1 MTTTDVL
8 VVGAGAAGLAAGE
21 RLNAE
26 RADFVVL
33 EAADRIGGR
42 AWSDSSVFGV
52 PFDRGCHW
60 LHSAS
65 VNPFRPIADALGFR
79 YLVRTSRRS
88 AHLYLKDRL
97 ADAATRTA
105 AWDAVEAAFRAADAA
120 GERGLDVPAADVVD
134 LTGEW
139 RRMVVHWMGLL
150 SAFPPEEISTLD
162 LSRYADTGENWP
174 VLDGYG
180 ALVTAAGQAVP
191 VRTGV
196 TVSRIDWS
204 GRGVRAETSAGTIEA
219 KSAIVTVSTN
229 VLAEGGI
236 RFTPELP
243 ADVGEALAAC
253 PVGFAEKVAISFDGP
268 LAGLDPSAY
277 VDTIDP
283 TDPTRPAI
291 NFTIEED
298 AAGHPLAVGQL
309 GGLLARDL
317 ERAGEA
323 AMIDF
328 ALAALVD
335 AFGSGIR
342 SQVHR
347 TATTRWTSDPLI
359 RGAYSCARPGEADR
373 RRRLAHPVGER
384 LFLAGEA
391 TSPDA
396 YSTAHGARLTGLA
409 AAGRALAAIAGV

>member
-1 MTTTDVL
+1 MTQTDVL

-21 RLNAE
+21 RLAAE

-33 EAADRIGGR
+33 EASDRIGGR

-65 VNPFRPIADALGFR
+65 RNPYRPIADALGFK

-97 ADAATRTA
+97 ADEATRKA

-120 GERGLDVPAADVVD
+120 GERGLDVPASDVVD

-150 SAFPPEEISTLD
+150 SAFAPDDISTLD

-180 ALVTAAGQAVP
+180 ALVAAAGRDVP

-196 TVSRIDWS
+196 AVRRIEWS
-204 GRGVRAETSAGTIEA
+204 GAGVRAETTAGTITA

-229 VLAEGGI
+229 VLSEGGI
-236 RFTPELP
+236 RFAPDLP
-243 ADVGEALAAC
+243 ADFGEALAAC
-253 PVGFAEKVAISFDGP
+253 PVGFAEKVAISFGGP

-283 TDPTRPAI
+283 TDPDRPAI
-291 NFTIEED
+291 NFTVEED
-298 AAGHPLAVGQL
+298 ADGHPLAVGQL
-309 GGLLARDL
+309 GGNLARDL
-317 ERAGEA
+317 EKAGEA
-323 AMIDF
+323 AMVDF

-342 SQVHR
+342 SQVRR
-347 TATTRWTSDPLI
+347 TTTTRWTSDPLV
-359 RGAYSCARPGEADR
+359 RGAYSCAMPGQADR
-373 RRRLAHPVGER
+373 RRRLADPVGER
-384 LFLAGEA
+384 LFFAGEA
-391 TSPDA
+391 TSQDA

-409 AAGRALAAIAGV
+409 AAGRALAAIATV

>member
-1 MTTTDVL
+1 MSQTDVL

-65 VNPFRPIADALGFR
+65 VNPFRPIADALGYR
-79 YLVRTSRRS
+79 YLVRKSRRA
-88 AHLYLKDRL
+88 AHLFLKDQL
-97 ADAATRTA
+97 ADEATRRA
-105 AWDAVEAAFRAADAA
+105 AWDAVETAFRDAHAA
-120 GERGLDVPAADVVD
+120 GERGLDVPASEAIDPPD
-134 LTGEW
+134 DW

-150 SAFPPEEISTLD
+150 SAFAPEDISTLD
-162 LSRYADTGENWP
+162 LARYADTGENWP

-180 ALVTAAGQAVP
+180 ALVAAAGRDVP

-196 TVSRIDWS
+196 AVKAIDWS
-204 GRGVRAETSAGTIEA
+204 GKGVRADTTAGTIEA

-229 VLAEGGI
+229 VLSGGGI
-236 RFTPELP
+236 RFTPDLP
-243 ADVGEALAAC
+243 VDFAEALAAC
-253 PVGFAEKVAISFDGP
+253 PVGYAEKVAISFANKLP
-268 LAGLDPSAY
+268 GLDPSAY
-277 VDTIDP
+277 VDTLDP
-283 TDPTRPAI
+283 TDPDRPAI
-291 NFTIEED
+291 NFTVEED
-298 AAGHPLAVGQL
+298 SEGRPMAVGQL
-309 GGLLARDL
+309 GGNVARDL
-317 ERAGEA
+317 EKAGEA
-323 AMIDF
+323 AMVDF
-328 ALAALVD
+328 ALAALAD

-347 TATTRWTSDPLI
+347 TSTTRWSSDPLV
-359 RGAYSCARPGEADR
+359 RGAYSCAMPGQADR
-373 RRRLAHPVGER
+373 RRRLADPVGAR
-384 LFLAGEA
+384 LFFAGEA

-409 AAGRALAAIAGV
+409 AAGRALAAIARV